1 MWEFAMQH
9 PIIFLQIVFWVSC
22 FTCATFV
29 SIASIFTSNKTNTN
43 LVNVEKRT
51 KENDKIE

>member
-9 PIIFLQIVFWVSC
+9 PFIFLQIVFWVSC

-29 SIASIFTSNKTNTN
+29 SIASSIVGNKTNMN
-43 LVNVEKRT
+43 LVNVERRT